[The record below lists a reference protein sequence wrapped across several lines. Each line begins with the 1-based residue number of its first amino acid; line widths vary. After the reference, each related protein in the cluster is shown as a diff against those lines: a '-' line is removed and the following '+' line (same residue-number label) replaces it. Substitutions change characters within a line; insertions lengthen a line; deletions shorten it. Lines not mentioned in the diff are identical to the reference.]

1 MVYPPA
7 PWHLQGYAVQ
17 TLQLVDVARVR
28 PLVPSELEIVSVLPG
43 KTLGGIYIS
52 SYGLGSVMEYNELIV
67 VSAIANYAEKWG
79 AWISHIYVDNP
90 NSVAGGREIWGLPKE
105 LAQFSWEGSDSVK
118 VPPLGYRV
126 TVRQGNRQLCSLNYS
141 QQSLA
146 LPLPFSGNVFSAS
159 SSNLLLFKG
168 EFQSRFGLIRGELE
182 IPEESHFASL
192 NLGQPM
198 LIFASEDMRL
208 IAGAPEVVGNRAV
221 EFSYY
226 PHSAR
231 QFVVY

>member
-7 PWHLQGYAVQ
+7 PWNLQGYAVQ

-28 PLVPSELEIVSVLPG
+28 PLVPSELEIVSLLPG

-67 VSAIANYAEKWG
+67 VSAIVNYAGKWG

-105 LAQFSWEGSDSVK
+105 LATFSWEGSDSVK
-118 VPPLGYRV
+118 AAPLGYRV
-126 TVRQGNRQLCSLNYS
+126 TVRQENCQLCSLNYT

-146 LPLPFSGNVFSAS
+146 LPLSLSGKFFSANR
-159 SSNLLLFKG
+159 SNLLLFKG
-168 EFQSRFGLIRGELE
+168 EFGSRIGLIRGQLE
-182 IPEESHFASL
+182 VAEESPFASL
-192 NLGQPM
+192 NLGQP
-198 LIFASEDMRL
+198 LLTLGCEDMRL
-208 IAGAPEVVGNRAV
+208 IAGAPEVVGNRSL
-221 EFSYY
+221 EFSY
-226 PHSAR
+226 
-231 QFVVY
+231 